1 MFSRLLLIGGAAAI
15 HGFKPLP
22 LELLTRLELVTSCLP
37 SRCTTN
43 CATTAD
49 VVFIIAPQRE
59 VATYSTLGRHLTFL
73 PKHRTSGARWNRL
86 LTKTRFSYFYNP
98 WIGCYFSASRLP
110 RHPGRCLTR
119 WLAWSS
125 HLSNHLTVGLAPS
138 TKIKSRTFFASGE
151 TLCLPSEIPRIRWD
165 PGTSASPI
173 RKCRRTTT
181 YSVALPCFMWEG
193 RPQIALLSLSLF
205 SLRQYSPN
213 R

>member
-1 MFSRLLLIGGAAAI
+1 M
-15 HGFKPLP
+15 
-22 LELLTRLELVTSCLP
+22 
-37 SRCTTN
+37 
-43 CATTAD
+43 
-49 VVFIIAPQRE
+49 VFVIAPQRE

-151 TLCLPSEIPRIRWD
+151 TLCLCNGNAIA
-165 PGTSASPI
+165 TSTRAHSVQW
-173 RKCRRTTT
+173 T
-181 YSVALPCFMWEG
+181 YCCETSTLPTQGWVSNKQG
-193 RPQIALLSLSLF
+193 KHRAT
-205 SLRQYSPN
+205 
-213 R
+213 